1 MGKRRGLAMKLNLA
15 RSIERLRRDV
25 CSRLKRRGRKLNGRS
40 MRDRTGGLRTGLR
53 IEILVCMR
61 SGIACAKRE
70 CLMVKVDCRLRS
82 ANLERR
88 L

>member
-1 MGKRRGLAMKLNLA
+1 MRRHRGLAMKLNLA

-25 CSRLKRRGRKLNGRS
+25 CSSLKRRGSKLNGRS
-40 MRDRTGGLRTGLR
+40 MRGRRGGLRIGLR

-61 SGIACAKRE
+61 SGKVCAKRE
-70 CLMVKVDCRLRS
+70 CLMVKLDCRLRS
-82 ANLERR
+82 AFFERR